1 MLDSFLDVFIEVTN
15 ECSPEPIYAVIA
27 CLLQMM
33 EVKFISEAVVYQTLK
48 ILV

>member
-1 MLDSFLDVFIEVTN
+1 MLDSVLDVFIEIAN
-15 ECSPEPIYAVIA
+15 ECSPKSIYAVIA

-33 EVKFISEAVVYQTLK
+33 EVKFVSEAVINQTLK